1 MLGKRLSHAAQ
12 WQDGLQGV
20 LHMAR
25 AILPESQSSEFMLLQ
40 GRTAVTQKQSDE
52 RINPVPDGRRE
63 SSSAQPKRYASGRT
77 TSSGV

>member
-20 LHMAR
+20 LHKAR
-25 AILPESQSSEFMLLQ
+25 ATLPESQSSEFMLLQ

-52 RINPVPDGRRE
+52 RINPVLDGRRE
-63 SSSAQPKRYASGRT
+63 SVSAQPKRYASGRT
-77 TSSGV
+77 TSSGA